1 MPASGKSFPR
11 NSPDNRTTEKHVFQG
26 PGENETISQERA
38 ARWQNIS
45 MGTAATVASNATG
58 GSSASVQA
66 AIRKHVAQTMKKEPK
81 VRLPQRERPPPVAAP
96 MARDGLNLKK
106 VKPPPE
112 LADDWFSTEPLN
124 PEAGR
129 HGPDEIIGTRSGM
142 SHPPQNPKVRKQLLA
157 YLHAREV
164 PHTVESRPIRSP
176 QRRTRSRSQ
185 LDSTQLPAEDDDR
198 EHRAEGSSAASGSL
212 PTSPQGLSRS
222 ASMPLISEGRT
233 RKKDPPAART
243 SVNWA
248 ESLQEE
254 RKPRLPPGEDE
265 VQRSTEDLKRTSR
278 FHGFELGKRSAYDLA
293 TLGIYHNEVTRKYYP
308 NATKT
313 VTATPGQKLRA
324 LRHFFLDA
332 AEADDGE
339 DDRSR
344 GTKNDMASP
353 FGEKKLI
360 RPLYYEDFGPLA
372 SGGQASPV
380 RLHRV
385 ADAIKNGKRP
395 NQLQLMARATG
406 MSVITGERHMHD

>member
-11 NSPDNRTTEKHVFQG
+11 NSPDNRTTDKHVFEG
-26 PGENETISQERA
+26 PGEGETISKERA
-38 ARWQNIS
+38 ARWQNVSVATATS
-45 MGTAATVASNATG
+45 MASSA
-58 GSSASVQA
+58 GSSATVQA
-66 AIRKHVAQTMKKEPK
+66 AIKKQVAQTMKKEPK

-142 SHPPQNPKVRKQLLA
+142 SHPPQNLKVRKQLLA

-164 PHTVESRPIRSP
+164 PHTVESRPIKSP
-176 QRRTRSRSQ
+176 RRRTRSRSQ
-185 LDSTQLPAEDDDR
+185 LDSTLSPDEDDDG
-198 EHRAEGSSAASGSL
+198 EHRAEGSSAASGSK

-222 ASMPLISEGRT
+222 ASMPLVSEGRT

-243 SVNWA
+243 SKKGA

-265 VQRSTEDLKRTSR
+265 VQRSTADLRRTTR
-278 FHGFELGKRSAYDLA
+278 FHGFELDKRNAADLA
-293 TLGIYHNEVTRKYYP
+293 ELGIYHNEVTRRHYP
-308 NATKT
+308 SGSKT
-313 VTATPGQKLRA
+313 VNVTPGQKLRE

-332 AEADDGE
+332 GEADDDE

-344 GTKNDMASP
+344 GTKRDAASP
-353 FGEKKLI
+353 FGEKKLV

-372 SGGQASPV
+372 SGGQASSV
-380 RLHRV
+380 RVRRV
-385 ADAIKNGKRP
+385 ANAIKHGKLP